1 MLTLQAFKNAKT
13 WLLEGG
19 FIKLMDAE
27 SFSSPNTI
35 ARIADAIQAHEIS
48 IDEFT
53 SSVTPVREDEA
64 GQAKAKAEITNRK
77 GEQNKNC
84 VFTPNILI

>member
-19 FIKLMDAE
+19 FIKLIDVE
-27 SFSSPNTI
+27 SLASPNTI
-35 ARIADAIQAHEIS
+35 APIADAIQANEIS

-53 SSVTPVREDEA
+53 SSVTPVREGEE

-77 GEQNKNC
+77 A
-84 VFTPNILI
+84 

>member
-13 WLLEGG
+13 WLLEGC

-27 SFSSPNTI
+27 SLASPNTI
-35 ARIADAIQAHEIS
+35 APIADAIQANEIS
-48 IDEFT
+48 INEFT
-53 SSVTPVREDEA
+53 SSVTPVRESEE

-77 GEQNKNC
+77 A
-84 VFTPNILI
+84 

>member
-13 WLLEGG
+13 WLLEGC

-27 SFSSPNTI
+27 SLASPNTI
-35 ARIADAIQAHEIS
+35 APIADAIQANEIS

-53 SSVTPVREDEA
+53 SSIVTPVRESEK

-77 GEQNKNC
+77 A
-84 VFTPNILI
+84 

>member
-1 MLTLQAFKNAKT
+1 
-13 WLLEGG
+13 LLEGC

-27 SFSSPNTI
+27 SLASPNTI
-35 ARIADAIQAHEIS
+35 APIADAIQANEIS

-53 SSVTPVREDEA
+53 SSVTPVRESEE

-77 GEQNKNC
+77 A
-84 VFTPNILI
+84 

>member
-13 WLLEGG
+13 WLLEGC
-19 FIKLMDAE
+19 FIELMGVE
-27 SFSSPNTI
+27 SLASPNTT
-35 ARIADAIQAHEIS
+35 APIADAIQANEIS

-53 SSVTPVREDEA
+53 SSITPVREGEE

-77 GEQNKNC
+77 A
-84 VFTPNILI
+84 

>member
-13 WLLEGG
+13 WLLEGC

-27 SFSSPNTI
+27 SLASPNTI
-35 ARIADAIQAHEIS
+35 APIADAIQANEIS

-53 SSVTPVREDEA
+53 SSVTPVRESEE

-77 GEQNKNC
+77 A
-84 VFTPNILI
+84 